1 MSYQSLTEEEV
12 KLRFITPAIENA
24 GWDKHSQIRME
35 YAFTDGEMQIRGT
48 KSVRGKQKRA
58 DYVLFYKPNIPLAIV
73 EAKDESHAIGDGL
86 SQGIDY
92 AKSLDIPYVYSS
104 NGSGFLE
111 RDRLNHTENEIA
123 LDEFPS
129 PEELWKRYIE
139 KKSFT
144 PEQEDIIT
152 QHYYFVAV
160 TKKTTRYY

>member
-73 EAKDESHAIGDGL
+73 EAKDNNHIVSYGL
-86 SQGIDY
+86 QQAMTY
-92 AKSLDIPYVYSS
+92 AQMMDIPFAYSQP
-104 NGSGFLE
+104 LHV
-111 RDRLNHTENEIA
+111 L
-123 LDEFPS
+123 
-129 PEELWKRYIE
+129 
-139 KKSFT
+139 
-144 PEQEDIIT
+144 
-152 QHYYFVAV
+152 
-160 TKKTTRYY
+160 